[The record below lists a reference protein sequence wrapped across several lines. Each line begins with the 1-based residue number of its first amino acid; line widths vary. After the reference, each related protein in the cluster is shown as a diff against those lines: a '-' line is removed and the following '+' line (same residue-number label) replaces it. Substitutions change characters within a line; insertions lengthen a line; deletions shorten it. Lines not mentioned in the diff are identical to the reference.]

1 MKIVVFASGSG
12 GNCMLLSDGDTH
24 LLIDAGISM
33 RRIESSLAHAGLTVN
48 DIAGVLITHEHADHI
63 SGLGMLLKHFALT
76 VYAPH
81 TVAARLCGMLPA
93 AVDRLHVIPVGECFS
108 VGGVRVRAFHTP
120 HDTDESVGY
129 RVEGEGCF
137 ALATD
142 MGEVTDEVLDGLLGA
157 DTVLIESN
165 HDIGM
170 LVDGGYPFHLKRR
183 ILSSHGHLSN
193 VDCAQLALRLVRE
206 GTGTVIL
213 GHLSREN
220 NRPELALAESSR
232 LIADSGA
239 ELCCAPVFGWLEREV
254 KKLPCCTSN

>member
-1 MKIVVFASGSG
+1 MKIVVFASGSS

-63 SGLGMLLKHFALT
+63 SGLGMLLKHFNLT
-76 VYAPH
+76 IYAPH
-81 TVAARLCGMLPA
+81 TVASRLCGLLPA

-108 VGGVRVRAFHTP
+108 VGGVQVRAFHTP

-193 VDCAQLALRLVRE
+193 ADCALLALRLVRE

-254 KKLPCCTSN
+254 RKSPCCTSN

>member
-1 MKIVVFASGSG
+1 
-12 GNCMLLSDGDTH
+12 MLLSDGDTH
-24 LLIDAGISM
+24 LLIDAGISA
-33 RRIESSLAHAGLTVN
+33 RRIESALAHAGLTVN

-63 SGLGMLLKHFALT
+63 SGLGTLLRRCGVTL
-76 VYAPH
+76 YAPH

-93 AVDRLHVIPVGECFS
+93 AVDRMHVIPVGESFP
-108 VGGVRVRAFHTP
+108 VGDVRVRAFHTP

-129 RVEGEGCF
+129 RVEGAGCF

-170 LVDGGYPFHLKRR
+170 LVDGGYPFYLKRR
-183 ILSSHGHLSN
+183 ILSGRGHLSN
-193 VDCAQLALRLVRE
+193 TDCAALAARLVRE
-206 GTGTVIL
+206 GTKTVIL

-220 NRPELALAESSR
+220 NRPELALAETAGM
-232 LIADSGA
+232 IEGSGA
-239 ELCCAPVFGWLEREV
+239 ALCCAPVSGWLEREV
-254 KKLPCCTSN
+254 GRRPCCTSS

>member
-1 MKIVVFASGSG
+1 
-12 GNCMLLSDGDTH
+12 MLLSDGDTH
-24 LLIDAGISM
+24 LLIDAGISA
-33 RRIESSLAHAGLTVN
+33 RRIESALAHAGLTVN

-63 SGLGMLLKHFALT
+63 SGLGTLLRRCGVQL
-76 VYAPH
+76 YAPH

-93 AVDRLHVIPVGECFS
+93 AVDRMHVIPVGETFP
-108 VGGVRVRAFHTP
+108 VGNVRVRAFHTP

-170 LVDGGYPFHLKRR
+170 LVDGGYPFYLKRR
-183 ILSSHGHLSN
+183 ILSGRGHLSN
-193 VDCAQLALRLVRE
+193 ADCALLAERLVRE
-206 GTGTVIL
+206 GTKTVIL
-213 GHLSREN
+213 GHLSRQN
-220 NRPELALAESSR
+220 NTPSTAMRAAEAALAGTGTEIFCAPELGCLSLKVEEACLESS
-232 LIADSGA
+232 
-239 ELCCAPVFGWLEREV
+239 
-254 KKLPCCTSN
+254 